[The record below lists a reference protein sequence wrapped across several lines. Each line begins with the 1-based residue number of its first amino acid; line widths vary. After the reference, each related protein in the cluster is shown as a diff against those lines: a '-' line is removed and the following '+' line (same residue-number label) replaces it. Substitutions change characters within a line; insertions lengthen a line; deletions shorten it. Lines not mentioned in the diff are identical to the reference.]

1 MFRIFHDTA
10 SGLTAIESTT
20 ARRRLGGELQP
31 AKRTRNVTILDHNEL
46 LVKPGCDVG
55 LANFEPGSTGTFH
68 TRDHAQAKLQK
79 DIKRLAELQDVFCAA
94 EKYALLIVLQGMD
107 AAGKDGVIKHVMT
120 GVNPQGVD
128 VNSFKVPSTVE
139 LEHDYLWRTTKVLPP
154 RGRIG
159 IFNRSYYEELVVAR
173 VHASVLEREDLP
185 PGSIASPDLWKDRF
199 EDVNAFEH
207 HMSRNGTVILK
218 FFLHLSNEEQRKRL
232 LKRIDKPEK
241 NWKLSA
247 SDVHE
252 RKFWNNYQRAYEE
265 MLEHTST
272 EWAPWYIV
280 PADHKWFTRA
290 AVASIIVTKLEALG
304 LAYPQVSDE
313 QRAHLAALGEQL
325 ANQAEQHRK
334 QEPELISA

>member
-1 MFRIFHDTA
+1 V
-10 SGLTAIESTT
+10 
-20 ARRRLGGELQP
+20 
-31 AKRTRNVTILDHNEL
+31 KILDHDEL
-46 LVKPGCDVG
+46 LVKPGRDIG
-55 LANFEPGSTGTFH
+55 LATFDCGSTGTFH
-68 TRDHAQAKLQK
+68 SQDDAQASLQK
-79 DIKRLAELQDVFCAA
+79 DIKRLAELQDVFFASA
-94 EKYALLIVLQGMD
+94 QYALLIVFQGMD
-107 AAGKDGVIKHVMT
+107 AAGKDGAIKHVMT

-139 LEHDYLWRTTKVLPP
+139 LEHDYLWRTTIVLPP

-173 VHASVLEREDLP
+173 VHSSVLEREDLP

-199 EDVNAFEH
+199 EDVNAFER
-207 HMSRNGTVILK
+207 HMSRNGTLILK

-232 LKRIDKPEK
+232 LKRIDTPDK

-252 RKFWNNYQRAYEE
+252 RTFWNHYHRAYEE

-280 PADHKWFTRA
+280 PADHKWFTRV
-290 AVASIIVTKLEALG
+290 AVAGIIVAKLEALG
-304 LAYPQVSDE
+304 LTYPHVSDD

-325 ANQAEQHRK
+325 ATHPDGTRRR
-334 QEPELISA
+334 